1 MRWVALIVHCIG
13 LVLTMIDSTVVA
25 VALPTIK
32 SDFHLSD
39 DSLVWVVN
47 AYIIPYSGSLLIS
60 GQLGDVYGHRRIFLI
75 SVALFTLAS
84 LGCGMAHSYPILL
97 LARAVQGVAGA
108 AVSAVVLSL
117 TLTIFERLEERAKA
131 LAILSAISCAGG
143 SIGVF
148 LGGLLTS
155 RINWHWIFLIN
166 VPIGLAVCCLAYFL
180 SPRTDRPARPVLI
193 DLWGGATLTGSVM
206 LATYEVLHAPAV
218 TWPSYDALLGVGGAF
233 ALFGMFAFSETQ
245 TQAPL
250 LPSVVIRDRK
260 TNLALL
266 GGVLWAA
273 AMFTYSFVLPLFFQ
287 VMLHYDPMQVGMA
300 VLPSSVIMAIVS
312 FTMSD
317 NLALRYGVAKT
328 FATGTGLVAAGLLSF
343 IRLPVNAH
351 FAFDILPGTLLVAVG
366 TGMAYNSWILAVT
379 RQASQNHYG
388 VVSGIANSAFI
399 FGGALALSLITAMTT
414 GYTRHALRSNINLS
428 DALDGGYRYGLF
440 IAALCAAAAAL
451 VGSLFFDARPIQQ
464 RPTQQEQ

>member
-13 LVLTMIDSTVVA
+13 LVMPMIDSTVVA

-75 SVALFTLAS
+75 SVSLFALAS
-84 LGCGMAHSYPILL
+84 LGCGIAPSYLILL
-97 LARAVQGVAGA
+97 VARAVQGVAGA
-108 AVSAVVLSL
+108 AISAVVLSL
-117 TLTIFERLEERAKA
+117 TLTIFELLEERARA
-131 LAILSAISCAGG
+131 LAILSSISCAGG
-143 SIGVF
+143 SVGVF

-166 VPIGLAVCCLAYFL
+166 VPIGFAVCCLAYFL
-180 SPRTDRPARPVLI
+180 SPRTEQPLRPFPI
-193 DLWGGATLTGSVM
+193 DLWGGAMLTASIM

-218 TWPSYDALLGVGGAF
+218 SWPSYDTLLGVGGAF

-250 LPSVVIRDRK
+250 LPSALIRDRK

-273 AMFTYSFVLPLFFQ
+273 AMFTYSFLLPLSLQ
-287 VMLHYDPMQVGMA
+287 VALRYSPMQVGMA
-300 VLPSSVIMAIVS
+300 ILPSSVVMAVVS
-312 FTMSD
+312 FTISD
-317 NLALRYGVAKT
+317 NLALRYGVAKA
-328 FATGTGLVAAGLLSF
+328 FATGTGLIATGLLSF

-351 FAFDILPGTLLVAVG
+351 FAFDILPGTLLVGVG
-366 TGMAYNSWILAVT
+366 TGMAYNSWVLAVT
-379 RQASQNHYG
+379 RHASQNHYG
-388 VVSGIANSAFI
+388 VVSGIASSAFI
-399 FGGALALSLITAMTT
+399 FGGALALSLITAVTT
-414 GYTRHALRSNINLS
+414 GYTKHALQSNINLS
-428 DALDGGYRYGLF
+428 EALNGGYRYGLF

-451 VGSLFFDARPIQQ
+451 VGSLSFDARPIQQ
-464 RPTQQEQ
+464 EQ